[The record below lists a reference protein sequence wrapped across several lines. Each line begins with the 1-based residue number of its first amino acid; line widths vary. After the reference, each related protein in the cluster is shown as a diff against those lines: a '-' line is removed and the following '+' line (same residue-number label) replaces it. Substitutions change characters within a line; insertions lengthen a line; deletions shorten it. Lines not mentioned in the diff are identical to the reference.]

1 MNTEFRNNIPKRFK
15 LIAWLNIITQVSFPL
30 SCVFTP
36 TIANSTTIFNQKLLS
51 ENQLDF
57 HQTQAYRLQEGE
69 TILSITKKYN
79 ITIDSLRKLNQF
91 RTFSQPFEQLQS
103 GAELDIPMAPLP
115 TIIWDSTKPKEII
128 PTNDEIKLAQLASQ
142 TGKFL
147 TNKPSQE
154 NTETLVR
161 NMVTSTVSTS
171 IQNWMNQRGNAQI
184 RLEADKQLSFKNSQ
198 FDILLPLYETE
209 QKLLFTQGSLH
220 RTDDRLQTNLGFG
233 IRWFGDQQM
242 FGANTFFDHD
252 ISRGHSRF
260 GLGAEYHRDFLKL
273 AANSY
278 HPISQWKASKD
289 LDDHAERP
297 SHGWDIRAEGWLP
310 NYPHLGG
317 KLTYEQYYG
326 DRVALFGAKN
336 LQRNPHAI
344 TASVNYTPFPL
355 LTFTAEQRQGKSSQQ
370 DTRLGMNI
378 TYHLGKTWKEHINP
392 EAVSKLR
399 SLVGG
404 RYDFVD
410 RNNNIILQYL
420 KKEVIHLLFSSVI
433 TGYAGEKKPLEYTV
447 NSQYGFDHIN
457 WSAPVM
463 IAAGGQFIDEKNG
476 RYSVILP
483 EYKSDTKA
491 VNLYTVNA
499 TAIDKKNNSSPNV
512 TLQVIVTQPAI
523 YSTKSGI
530 TPQKVSLTANGKTE
544 QTLTLLVKDKNGHP
558 IDIAADEIRLE
569 KTSMMKRAKRSA
581 PHGEARGLKASRK
594 KTVKISPF
602 SRLAAGQYQATLT
615 AGITPEIFSLTP
627 VVRETLF
634 SPIQVTIVADKTTP
648 QISSPIVNT
657 TQPQVAN
664 GKNPV
669 EIKIQLTD
677 THGNPLA
684 NTEVTWGSNKDSK
697 EVIFKDTVT
706 TTDKDGFATATIN
719 STVSGEV
726 QITATADSATPQD
739 IQVTFVPDKTTSTI
753 ATNNIHI
760 AQKETVANG
769 KTPNVVEIKVTDA
782 HGNPVPNTEVKFAT
796 DKGQLTE
803 TTVKTDSHGVAKTE
817 ITSAVAGDAIIT
829 ITVDGKETQQTLLFE
844 SDKTTPQ
851 ISSPTVNTTQPQVAN
866 GKNPVEI
873 KIQLTDTHGN
883 PLANTEVTW
892 GSNKDSKEVVF
903 KDSVTT
909 TDNDGFATAT
919 INSTVS
925 GEVQIT
931 ATADSATPQDIQVTF
946 VPDKTTSTIATNNI
960 HIAQKE
966 TVANGKTP
974 NVVEIKVTDAHGN
987 PVPNTEVKFATDKGQ
1002 LTETTVKTDSHGV
1015 AKTEITSTVA
1025 GDAIITI
1032 TVDGKETQQTLQFE
1046 SDKTTPQISS
1056 PIVNTT
1062 QPQVANGKNP
1072 VEIKIQLTDTHGN
1085 PLANTEVTWG
1095 SNKDS
1100 KEVIFKDTVT
1110 TTDKDG
1116 FATAIINSTVSGEV
1130 QITATADSAT
1140 PQDIQV
1146 TFVPDKTTSTIA
1158 TNNIHIAQKE
1168 TVANGKTPNVVEIK
1182 VTDAHGNPVPN
1193 TEVKFATDK
1202 GQLTETVVKTDSH
1215 GVAKTEITSTVAG
1228 DAIITI
1234 TVDGKE
1240 TQQTLQFES
1249 DKTTPQISSPTVN
1262 TTQPQVAN
1270 GKNPVEI
1277 KIQLTDTHGNP
1288 LANTDITWD
1297 SNKAPKE
1304 VVFKDTVTT
1313 TDKDGFATAII
1324 NSTVSGE
1331 VQITATASGATPQ
1344 DIQVTFVPDKTTST
1358 IATNNIHIAQ
1368 KETVANG
1375 KTPNVVEIKVT
1386 DAHGNPVPNT
1396 EVKFAT
1402 DKGQLTETTVKTD
1415 RHGVAK
1421 TEITSTVAG
1430 DAIITIT
1437 VDGKETQQTLQFE
1450 SDKTTPQLVKP
1461 NTSNPPQVANG
1472 AAPFEIKTQLTDANG
1487 NPLANT
1493 VVKWLSDKSSS
1504 EVTFS
1509 NTTTMTDKDGYATTQ
1524 VTSTTAGNVVITA
1537 TANNTS
1543 PQKISVEFL
1552 PDNSTATI
1560 KPSDLVISHTSSVAD
1575 GSTPNTVSVTVT
1587 DAKGNKIPN
1596 IEVGFKTDKGN
1607 LTNTKVMTDANGIAK
1622 TELKSTEI
1630 GNALVTISVGGNSF
1644 DKTIS
1649 FIANHQTAK
1658 VNSVIPEPK
1667 KLYLADGKTRVIYT
1681 AKVIDANNN
1690 PIANMDVNWSSNLPT
1705 SELEITPKI
1714 SKTDA
1719 QGVTT
1724 IAVTSTK
1731 AAPVIVTASVN
1742 NNSKSASSISF
1753 TADNTKAQISAFN
1766 ISKQTIIANGT
1777 DTTLIDTYITDNYG
1791 NPLEGVEVKFT
1802 NNRGKDVNI
1811 ATLSPL
1817 FKTNKNGY
1825 VKVEVSTRKAMEII
1839 LSAQIAS
1846 NSSAKSTTIRSI
1858 ADNSTATATIT
1869 ASKDSVQISQ
1879 RTQKVTL
1886 KAVVKD
1892 AEQNPLVNTPITWLS
1907 DNNQLNTNT
1916 TLTDSQGQAQVELSG
1931 YTAGKT
1937 TVTAQLLNSNEEQ
1950 KVIQFLASEAKAQYS
1965 SFEIKPQTIT
1975 ANGQMQA
1982 TAIFTL
1988 KDQWD
1993 NPITGKSVQWES
2005 DNKAITISDK
2015 QELATNKGVYQAKIS
2030 GTQAGSYTIKAIS
2043 GTIIKQKM
2051 IGFVADQ
2058 STSTLTDINITGLSS
2073 VKADGVSHITVQ
2085 AIIKDAAGN
2094 PASGIPVGWKT
2105 EIGELNQVI
2114 SNTDYRG
2121 IAQVTLTSSIAGK
2134 GKVSAILG
2142 QSTKKIAN
2150 EITFLP
2156 DSPSKSASTVVLTVP
2171 SISAATGKTEVI
2183 VTIKDNTGNRLWGL
2197 HKKISLG
2204 YSTDLGLEKTPVFT
2218 ENKTRVGTYH
2228 AELSGIKAGKTNV
2241 SVYVDGVKLDNDVAL
2256 TVTANSRTAKVR
2268 GDITS
2273 VKTTEVV
2280 GNEVTYNATF
2290 EDANGNLLG
2299 AGVPVFWIANDG
2311 TLLSASQTI
2320 TDANGQSR
2328 ITVKR
2333 NLVGSAEVTVNLT
2346 SQNSKAARVVHF
2358 TQATLDISKTTFG
2371 LVTDTIVAGKQTHL
2385 NIVLKDQF
2393 GNLLTRPIASIKVK
2407 SSTSHISIKPVTE
2420 VALGHYQAVVTSN
2433 QAVTG
2438 ILNVEVDGVALTQP
2452 KNLNIIGDK
2461 ADLNIKDLVA
2471 STKTVKVGSSTGVI
2485 YQVTVVDKYGNPLPA
2500 VNVSWHLQGKA
2511 EPFPYSSTTNLQGV
2525 AEIKLTSL
2533 KAGELVM
2540 TAVLSDKVE
2549 KKASVVQ
2556 VIAGDINTQLSTF
2569 TANKTE
2575 IGPDNKEEI
2584 FFTVKLQDDFGNA
2597 ISNQKVM
2604 IESNLPKSDF
2614 IIQSVVDHQDG
2625 RYSAKATAA
2634 TTAAKKG
2641 SVKLTAKVNN
2651 KTIAKSIDIKIDAIT
2666 PILSFDK
2673 SVKSTTYSSA
2683 IDNGQTIKGLP
2694 NGFMPRWSSDNT
2706 SIATVDD
2713 QGKVKLKKAGRTK
2726 IWARIDGDGVYK
2738 SAAVSYDLD
2747 VEKAKPKLKLTSSKT
2762 IKATWDDGAKPKIE
2776 AAFDNTDAATLPV
2789 EYISKH
2795 SNIAQIDFQTGVI
2808 AQIKPGVAKLTI
2820 NTKET
2825 EQFLADSQEITYDL
2839 AKAHFNIKFTHSE
2852 QETTDQKNQF
2862 NLQQASPAVPQKAG
2876 AVWVS
2881 DSKAIVDISSN
2892 GSINRLS
2899 KGKTKLTLAI
2909 KNNDYYEDT
2918 QASYTTKVYAKPNL
2932 SSTNIVYRN
2941 NGQEKRSGTEWLPVY
2956 TDDTLTVNIPPIQY
2970 TEYDKPLSVEVL
2982 LKSGNRILKTEKL
2995 QNIGKH
3001 NSVTFQPDK
3010 DYYKKDLVI
3019 EVNAPGKTNLGIV
3032 ASKQHNVL
3040 VDYIDPL
3047 RIGKLQT
3054 DYQPRYIVTDDDKDD
3069 ADNKCLDAASAW
3081 LYSSHRHFLIQ
3092 PITKLDIGTKSLL
3105 VPLRISHSVQKVNGD
3120 VDTFDFKN
3128 HYEVKNTDRYKFDSV
3143 SRKYSVKSA
3152 CLSDY
3157 YGNGILKTHLEFG
3170 DKSENY
3176 EMKFY
3181 WEGLNR
3187 HPHKPSI

>member
-57 HQTQAYRLQEGE
+57 RQTQAYRLQEGE

-378 TYHLGKTWKEHINP
+378 TYHLGKTWKQHIDP

-697 EVIFKDTVT
+697 EVVFKDSVT
-706 TTDKDGFATATIN
+706 TTDNDGFATATIN

-726 QITATADSATPQD
+726 QITATASGATPQD

-803 TTVKTDSHGVAKTE
+803 TTVKTDRHGVAKTE
-817 ITSAVAGDAIIT
+817 ITSTVAGDAIIT

-883 PLANTEVTW
+883 PLVNTEVIW
-892 GSNKDSKEVVF
+892 DSNKAPKEVVF
-903 KDSVTT
+903 KDTVTT
-909 TDNDGFATAT
+909 TDKDGFATAT

-931 ATADSATPQDIQVTF
+931 ATASGATPQDIQVTF

-974 NVVEIKVTDAHGN
+974 NVIEIKVTDAHGN

-1002 LTETTVKTDSHGV
+1002 LTETTVKTDR
-1015 AKTEITSTVA
+1015 
-1025 GDAIITI
+1025 
-1032 TVDGKETQQTLQFE
+1032 
-1046 SDKTTPQISS
+1046 
-1056 PIVNTT
+1056 
-1062 QPQVANGKNP
+1062 
-1072 VEIKIQLTDTHGN
+1072 
-1085 PLANTEVTWG
+1085 
-1095 SNKDS
+1095 
-1100 KEVIFKDTVT
+1100 
-1110 TTDKDG
+1110 
-1116 FATAIINSTVSGEV
+1116 
-1130 QITATADSAT
+1130 
-1140 PQDIQV
+1140 
-1146 TFVPDKTTSTIA
+1146 
-1158 TNNIHIAQKE
+1158 
-1168 TVANGKTPNVVEIK
+1168 
-1182 VTDAHGNPVPN
+1182 
-1193 TEVKFATDK
+1193 
-1202 GQLTETVVKTDSH
+1202 H

-1791 NPLEGVEVKFT
+1791 NLLEGVEVKFT

-2268 GDITS
+2268 GDITP